1 MPMMKSEELRLNA
14 RQVPNLQAAIDQW
27 LAARDAFKSQPRD
40 ENRNE
45 YNSTYFALGVAFN
58 ERYPEGAATPG
69 AFEWYRRGL
78 IAPEEE

>member
-1 MPMMKSEELRLNA
+1 MNRDENLILDV
-14 RQVPNLQAAIDQW
+14 RQVPSLEAAIDRW
-27 LAARDAFKSQPRD
+27 LAARDAFKSQPTD

-45 YNSTYFALGVAFN
+45 YNATYFRLGVAFKA
-58 ERYPEGAATPG
+58 RYPEAMNTPD

>member
-1 MPMMKSEELRLNA
+1 MEMPENLTLDV
-14 RQVPNLQAAIDQW
+14 RQVPSLEAAIDHW
-27 LAARDAFKSQPRD
+27 LAARGAFKSQPSD

-45 YNSTYFALGVAFN
+45 YNATYFRLGVAFN
-58 ERYPEGAATPG
+58 ERFPEASDTPG